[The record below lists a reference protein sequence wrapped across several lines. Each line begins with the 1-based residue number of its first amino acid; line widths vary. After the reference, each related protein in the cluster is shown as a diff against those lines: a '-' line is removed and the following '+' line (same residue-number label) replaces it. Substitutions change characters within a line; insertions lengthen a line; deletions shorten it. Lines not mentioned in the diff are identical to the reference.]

1 MYNNTGS
8 ECTGRRVDEKT
19 KLLAEACS
27 QANDAEYVIA
37 TIDSTW
43 GTDIANAIG
52 NKLIESTVSGTD
64 VNAKFEE
71 LKSELIGLIG

>member
-1 MYNNTGS
+1 MHWQKDLT
-8 ECTGRRVDEKT
+8 RKQ

-52 NKLIESTVSGTD
+52 
-64 VNAKFEE
+64 
-71 LKSELIGLIG
+71 